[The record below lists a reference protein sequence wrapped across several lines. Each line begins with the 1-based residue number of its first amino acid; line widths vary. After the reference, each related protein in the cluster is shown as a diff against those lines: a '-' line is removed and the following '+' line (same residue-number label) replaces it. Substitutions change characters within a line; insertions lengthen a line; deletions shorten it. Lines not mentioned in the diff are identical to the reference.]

1 MDVVSQFTPYS
12 LRRKPKMSLQV
23 EKLEKNMAKLTIEA
37 SAEEL
42 GKAIEQAYAK
52 NKSKISVP
60 GFRKGKVPLA
70 MVEKMYGVGI
80 FYEEAANQLISE
92 KYPEAAEESGLEIVS
107 RPQIDVVQIEKGQS
121 FIFTATVAVKPEVEL
136 GEYKGIEVDKKELEA
151 TEEEINE
158 ELDKVRN
165 QNARTVTV
173 EDRAVE
179 NDDITV
185 IDFEGFCDGVA
196 FQGGKGENQELVI
209 GSGAF
214 IPGFEEQLIGM
225 KAGEEREIN
234 VKFPEEYHAADLA
247 GKDAMFKVKV
257 NEIKVKEL
265 PEADDE
271 FAQDVSDFDTLAE
284 YKEDIKKK
292 VEERKARNAKTEKEN
307 EIIDKIIEN
316 AKMEIPD
323 AMIDTQVRQM
333 ADDFARRIQQQGLS
347 VEQYFQFTGLT
358 ADKMF
363 EQMRPNAV
371 KHIQTRLV
379 LEAVAEKE
387 NIPVSEEE
395 IDKEIEKMAVSY
407 QMEVDKLKEFMG
419 DKEKEQVKKDIA
431 VQKAID
437 LVVEAAVE
445 K

>member
-1 MDVVSQFTPYS
+1 MIYILSS
-12 LRRKPKMSLQV
+12 RKPKMSLQV

-37 SAEEL
+37 SVEDL

-92 KYPEAAEESGLEIVS
+92 KYPEAAKESGLDIVS
-107 RPQIDVVQIEKGQS
+107 RPEVDVIQIEKGQP

-136 GEYKGIEVDKKELEA
+136 GEYKGIEIPKKELEA
-151 TEEEINE
+151 TEEEVNQ

-165 QNARTVTV
+165 QNARTITID
-173 EDRAVE
+173 DRAVE
-179 NDDITV
+179 NNDITL

-225 KAGEEREIN
+225 KVGEEKEIQ

-247 GKDAMFKVKV
+247 GKDAMFKVKM

-265 PEADDE
+265 PEADDD
-271 FAQDVSDFDTLAE
+271 FAQDVSDFDTLEE
-284 YKEDIKKK
+284 YKADMKKK
-292 VEERKARNAKTEKEN
+292 VEERKARNAKTQKEN
-307 EIIDKIIEN
+307 EVIEKIIEN
-316 AKMEIPD
+316 SKMEIPD

-379 LEAVAEKE
+379 LEAVAKKE

-395 IDKEIEKMAVSY
+395 IEKEMEKMASAY
-407 QMEVDKLKEFMG
+407 QMEIEKLKEFMG
-419 DKEKEQVKKDIA
+419 DREKEQLKEDIA

-437 LVVEAAVE
+437 FVIEAAVE
-445 K
+445 T